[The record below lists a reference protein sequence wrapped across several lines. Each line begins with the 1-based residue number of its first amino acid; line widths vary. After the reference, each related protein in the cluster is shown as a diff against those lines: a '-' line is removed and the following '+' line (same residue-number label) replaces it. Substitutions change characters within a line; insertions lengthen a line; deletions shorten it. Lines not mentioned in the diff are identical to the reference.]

1 MPFDCRVDRRSLGDE
16 LDLPALTWD
25 RLDWTAPT
33 DGRPSA
39 LELVRS
45 LTKGQWAMLVL
56 EVAQGQVDNG
66 GFMQF
71 FDNKGEY
78 LSDVVD
84 AARLVSAD
92 TYVPLLERA
101 MRVWPEGLPWDLEER
116 RAYLDRHMA
125 DEARS
130 ERLAERLAAL
140 DDDFYAVGG
149 LDLVGHALRHADQ
162 HPDDFFLSPEAAR
175 QDVDDFIARL
185 RSRIGPLPV
194 ASSDAIARVEAEVG
208 QELPELVR
216 RLYLEVGDGGWGPD
230 RGVLTLC
237 PRGEGDLLDHLA
249 QVRDRRGPAGQRWP
263 EATIPFC
270 IGRSGIVCIDLDDP
284 TLEPCLLPS
293 EGETPWSSFDHRPL
307 LRYVAAS
314 LRGWLEHWLREPDAG
329 HAVASGGP

>member
-16 LDLPALTWD
+16 LDLPTLTWD
-25 RLDWTAPT
+25 RLNWTVPT
-33 DGRPSA
+33 DGSPDV

-78 LSDVVD
+78 LGDIVG
-84 AARLVSAD
+84 AARLVGAD
-92 TYVPLLERA
+92 RYVPLLERA
-101 MRVWPEGLPWDLEER
+101 VRVWPEGLPRDIEER
-116 RAYLDRHMA
+116 RAYLDRYMA
-125 DEARS
+125 DEARG
-130 ERLAERLAAL
+130 ERLAERLGEL

-149 LDLVGHALRHADQ
+149 EGLDLVDYAIRHADQ

-185 RSRIGPLPV
+185 RSRTGPLPV
-194 ASSDAIARVEAEVG
+194 ASSDAVARVEAEVG

-230 RGVLTLC
+230 RGVL
-237 PRGEGDLLDHLA
+237 PLA
-249 QVRDRRGPAGQRWP
+249 PGATATSSTISLRCGTAAVRPDSAGPKRSSRSA
-263 EATIPFC
+263 
-270 IGRSGIVCIDLDDP
+270 IGSSGHRV
-284 TLEPCLLPS
+284 
-293 EGETPWSSFDHRPL
+293 HRPG
-307 LRYVAAS
+307 RRNVGA
-314 LRGWLEHWLREPDAG
+314 RPRP
-329 HAVASGGP
+329 